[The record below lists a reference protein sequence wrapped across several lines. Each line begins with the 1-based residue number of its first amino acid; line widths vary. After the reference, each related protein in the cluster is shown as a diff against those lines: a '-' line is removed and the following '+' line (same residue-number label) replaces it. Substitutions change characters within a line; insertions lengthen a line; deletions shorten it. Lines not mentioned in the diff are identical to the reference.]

1 MSVASTRCIAALRL
15 RVPESAWLISS
26 SVERRRASRAAV
38 VASAPDLAAGMAG
51 LLHYSAVETGS
62 LHEHT
67 SSATWEDTF
76 TRLHVSGPAA
86 GKLEASRKSGL
97 NCNNAAN

>member
-51 LLHYSAVETGS
+51 LLHYSAVETGVARTHVLGDLGGH
-62 LHEHT
+62 LHPP
-67 SSATWEDTF
+67 A
-76 TRLHVSGPAA
+76 RLGAC
-86 GKLEASRKSGL
+86 GREARGLPQSGL

>member
-1 MSVASTRCIAALRL
+1 MSVASTRCIAAFRL
-15 RVPESAWLISS
+15 SVPESAWLISS

-51 LLHYSAVETGS
+51 LLHYSAVVTDS

-67 SSATWEDTF
+67 SSATWEDT
-76 TRLHVSGPAA
+76 LPACT
-86 GKLEASRKSGL
+86 SRGL
-97 NCNNAAN
+97 RPGSPGLPAIWTEL